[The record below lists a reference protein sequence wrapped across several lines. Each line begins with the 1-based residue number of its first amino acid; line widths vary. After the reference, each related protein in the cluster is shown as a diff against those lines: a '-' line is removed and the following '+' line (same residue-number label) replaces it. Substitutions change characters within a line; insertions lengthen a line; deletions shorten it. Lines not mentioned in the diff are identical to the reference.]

1 MPRVTPSYTSVEV
14 TVSKPSGLC
23 EGLGSSQITYEF
35 KVYRSNSLVTTEN
48 VTTSGPT
55 TTATLSGLSGATE
68 YKVEIHAC
76 KGLLCD
82 QPEYASI
89 WDLPYTIFWYF
100 AYLVQ
105 HKIIL
110 AGIHSGSKIV

>member
-23 EGLGSSQITYEF
+23 EGLRSSQITYEF

-55 TTATLSGLSGATE
+55 ATATISGLNSTTE
-68 YKVEIHAC
+68 YRVEIC
-76 KGLLCD
+76 G
-82 QPEYASI
+82 
-89 WDLPYTIFWYF
+89 
-100 AYLVQ
+100 
-105 HKIIL
+105 IIHVISQAIPVSVTFMTL
-110 AGIHSGSKIV
+110 GGMYVCVVLEGSK